1 MCRCSSPCFPSE
13 GSRPDPEMCVSPWCL
28 LLLLLCPITPGMVL
42 EDRAVSRCS
51 RWLTY
56 EMENREKIINN
67 FKRHSEGT
75 FTNDYTNYLDK
86 IKAKDFVQWLVGT
99 KRERGNPAW

>member
-1 MCRCSSPCFPSE
+1 TVRYILRGLSTCNVLTNGC
-13 GSRPDPEMCVSPWCL
+13 DV
-28 LLLLLCPITPGMVL
+28 ITRFRG
-42 EDRAVSRCS
+42 DFYS
-51 RWLTY
+51 
-56 EMENREKIINN
+56 KIINN

-99 KRERGNPAW
+99 KRERYGADTSVVRHHL